1 RILMKKNKI
10 IRNIIIFIILIYVIF
25 TLINQQKILNQ
36 YSESTQELAQSVEEE
51 KQNRDELTKKKE
63 DVNSLEFIEEMA
75 REKLDMYHP
84 NEKVFIDQGK

>member
-1 RILMKKNKI
+1 MKKNKI
-10 IRNIIIFIILIYVIF
+10 IRNIIIFILLIYVIF

>member
-1 RILMKKNKI
+1 MKKNKI

-51 KQNRDELTKKKE
+51 KQNRDELT
-63 DVNSLEFIEEMA
+63 
-75 REKLDMYHP
+75 REKRRCQFFTIYRR
-84 NEKVFIDQGK
+84 NGKRKIRYVSS

>member
-1 RILMKKNKI
+1 MKKNKI

-63 DVNSLEFIEEMA
+63 DVNSLQFIEEMA

>member
-1 RILMKKNKI
+1 MKKNKI

-51 KQNRDELTKKKE
+51 KQNRDELAKKKE

>member
-1 RILMKKNKI
+1 MKKNKI

-36 YSESTQELAQSVEEE
+36 YSKSTQELAQSVEEE

>member
-1 RILMKKNKI
+1 MKKNKI
-10 IRNIIIFIILIYVIF
+10 IRNIIIFIVLIYVIF

-51 KQNRDELTKKKE
+51 KQNRDELSKKKE

>member
-1 RILMKKNKI
+1 MKKNKI
-10 IRNIIIFIILIYVIF
+10 IRNIIIFIVLIYVIF

>member
-1 RILMKKNKI
+1 MKKNKI
-10 IRNIIIFIILIYVIF
+10 VRNIIIFIILIYVIF

-51 KQNRDELTKKKE
+51 KQNRDELSKKKE

>member
-1 RILMKKNKI
+1 MKKNKI
-10 IRNIIIFIILIYVIF
+10 VRNIIIFIVLIYVIF

-51 KQNRDELTKKKE
+51 KQNRDELSKKKE

-84 NEKVFIDQGK
+84 NEKVFINQGK

>member
-1 RILMKKNKI
+1 MKKNKI
-10 IRNIIIFIILIYVIF
+10 IRNVIIFIILIYVIF

-51 KQNRDELTKKKE
+51 KQNRDELSKKKE

>member
-1 RILMKKNKI
+1 MKKNKI
-10 IRNIIIFIILIYVIF
+10 VRNIIIFIILIYVIF

-51 KQNRDELTKKKE
+51 KQNRDELAKKKE

>member
-1 RILMKKNKI
+1 MKKNKI
-10 IRNIIIFIILIYVIF
+10 IRNIIIFIILIYVIY
-25 TLINQQKILNQ
+25 TLLNQQKILNQ

-51 KQNRDELTKKKE
+51 KQNRDELSKKKE

>member
-1 RILMKKNKI
+1 MKKNKI
-10 IRNIIIFIILIYVIF
+10 VRNIIIFIVLIYVIF